1 MSCNEWEEG
10 TIKLPTAEFA
20 RVRKALEDAD
30 RTRKER
36 VFAQTQVFWKGLTR
50 KAQTNHKEYESAA
63 YDFTEKLGRS
73 TSRDRYGFSADGPDA
88 DLADDLRDALQ
99 LPYAWDPATR
109 ERVEPKPGRVLP
121 ADMKYPTNRTTA
133 FHADDA
139 SIIFTKD
146 TSSVTWSVGENNH
159 AVERAREQPIAQAFF
174 GELRKVRWT
183 RGTGGIITGNDEYNR
198 EDRSSGGGGNT
209 TNQGLGPVG
218 AADPDAYNRT
228 DDYLDSFGHRVGTDG
243 FPGRKAA
250 EKHWKAM
257 ARASGPQG
265 RKPRGAASSTGG
277 QFSVGRRSE
286 PGFGL
291 SRY

>member
-36 VFAQTQVFWKGLTR
+36 VFAQTQVFWKGLPR
-50 KAQTNHKEYESAA
+50 KAQTNPKEYESAA

-73 TSRDRYGFSADGPDA
+73 TSRDRYGYQSDGPDA

-99 LPYAWDPATR
+99 LPYAWDPATQK
-109 ERVEPKPGRVLP
+109 RVDPKPKRVLP
-121 ADMKYPTNRTTA
+121 ADMKYPTNRTTT

-139 SIIFTKD
+139 SIYFTKD
-146 TSSVTWSVGENNH
+146 TSTAWSVGENNH
-159 AVERAREQPIAQAFF
+159 AVEHAREQPIAQVFF
-174 GELRKVRWT
+174 DELRKVRWT
-183 RGTGGIITGNDEYNR
+183 RGTGGIITGNNEYNQENR
-198 EDRSSGGGGNT
+198 EAGGGGNT

-218 AADPDAYNRT
+218 AADQDAYNRT
-228 DDYLDSFGHRVGTDG
+228 DEYLDSFGRRVLPDE

-250 EKHWKAM
+250 EKYWKAM
-257 ARASGPQG
+257 SRAAGPQG
-265 RKPRGAASSTGG
+265 RARRGAPKSAGG
-277 QFSVGRRSE
+277 QYQGVEHGYTGTTLGRW
-286 PGFGL
+286 
-291 SRY
+291 